1 MQNSIGVL
9 HKFCHVCRRNGFS
22 LGSKM
27 NIHLVSFGDTVNYG
41 GALTRMLVTSS
52 QWRYQNQR
60 VFNSISILNQQHLH
74 QDKIFWDTH
83 SQFIENNPKGH
94 GYWLWKSWAVKSV
107 IANIPDND
115 VVLYLDAGCQ
125 INHHGVSRF
134 YDYCNIAAKQG
145 VCCFQLPG
153 FTEHCWNK
161 SDTACRILG
170 SQHNQ
175 HMQTDQI
182 MATVIFFL
190 NNLENKQLVDTW
202 YNICQEQN
210 YKYLTDEPSIVPN
223 HTAFR
228 EHRHDQSILSLL
240 LKTAN
245 IQPIPDE
252 TWFHP
257 NWHSNGISFPLW
269 ATRNHTSKVI

>member
-1 MQNSIGVL
+1 
-9 HKFCHVCRRNGFS
+9 
-22 LGSKM
+22 M

-60 VFNSISILNQQHLH
+60 VFNSISILNQQHLN
-74 QDKIFWDTH
+74 QDKIFWNTH
-83 SQFIENNPKGH
+83 RQFIENHPKGH

-107 IANIPDND
+107 MANIPDND

-134 YDYCNIAAKQG
+134 YDYCNIAAEQG

-170 SQHNQ
+170 SQDNQ

-190 NNLENKQLVDTW
+190 NNSENKQLVDTW

-210 YKYLTDEPSIVPN
+210 YRYLTDEPSIVPN

-240 LKTAN
+240 LKTAG
-245 IQPIPDE
+245 IQPILDE

-257 NWHSNGISFPLW
+257 NWHSNGINFPIW
-269 ATRNHTSKVI
+269 ATRNNTSKVI